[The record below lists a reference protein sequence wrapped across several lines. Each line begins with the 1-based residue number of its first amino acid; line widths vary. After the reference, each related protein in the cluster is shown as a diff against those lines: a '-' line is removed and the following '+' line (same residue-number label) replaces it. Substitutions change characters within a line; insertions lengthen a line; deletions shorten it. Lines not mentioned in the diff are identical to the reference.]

1 VEPFTLIGATT
12 RLGNLTS
19 PLRDRFG
26 VILRVDFYNADDLYY
41 IIQRSAEIL
50 EVDIDDGGTKEL
62 SCRSRGTPRIANRI
76 LRRARDYAEVKAN
89 GKIDKDVA
97 KEALDGMGIDI
108 HGLDDMDRRILTAL
122 IDKFNGGPVGVSSL
136 SVAVS
141 EDASTIED
149 VYEPYL
155 IKEGFIQ
162 RTSRGRIAQE
172 KAFKLLN
179 RTFNSKIQQRLFK

>member
-1 VEPFTLIGATT
+1 
-12 RLGNLTS
+12 
-19 PLRDRFG
+19 
-26 VILRVDFYNADDLYY
+26 
-41 IIQRSAEIL
+41 
-50 EVDIDDGGTKEL
+50 
-62 SCRSRGTPRIANRI
+62 
-76 LRRARDYAEVKAN
+76 
-89 GKIDKDVA
+89 
-97 KEALDGMGIDI
+97 MGIDI

>member
-1 VEPFTLIGATT
+1 V
-12 RLGNLTS
+12 
-19 PLRDRFG
+19 
-26 VILRVDFYNADDLYY
+26 VLRVDFYNDEDLFH
-41 IIQRSAEIL
+41 IIQRSAQIL
-50 EVDIDDGGTKEL
+50 EVEIDEAGTQEL
-62 SCRSRGTPRIANRI
+62 ARRSRGTPRIANRI
-76 LRRARDYAEVKAN
+76 LRRSRDYAEVKAD
-89 GKIDKDVA
+89 GKIDETVA

-108 HGLDDMDRRILTAL
+108 HGLDDMDRRILEVL
-122 IDKFNGGPVGVSSL
+122 IDKFNGGPVGVNSL

-141 EDASTIED
+141 EDATTIED

-179 RTFNSKIQQRLFK
+179 KSFNAEIQQRLFT

>member
-1 VEPFTLIGATT
+1 M
-12 RLGNLTS
+12 
-19 PLRDRFG
+19 
-26 VILRVDFYNADDLYY
+26 
-41 IIQRSAEIL
+41 
-50 EVDIDDGGTKEL
+50 
-62 SCRSRGTPRIANRI
+62 
-76 LRRARDYAEVKAN
+76 KAN